1 MNRIGSAFGN
11 SQLSRRSVLHGV
23 LGLSAGLA
31 VASLAG
37 CAPTQGPAPLAKIK
51 PVADGDITWFTWDGY
66 VDDAVLAEF
75 EKEYGVKVALDFFD
89 SDDTM
94 LQKLA
99 SGLPYDLIT
108 NNSAY
113 MERSIA
119 GQLIQPIDYSDL
131 KNFGE
136 VVPFF
141 ENAPYDNGDSRYSI
155 PYGLSSTGIL
165 VRTDKLGKVGGWDT
179 LWNAASELSGHV
191 TVLPQTEETI
201 GMSLI
206 RLGYDLASGEAAE
219 VAEAVDE
226 LLALK
231 PGLLR
236 ISSDTENDVLGGD
249 AWVAHTWPGS
259 AYRVLLDS
267 PNPEV
272 YDFIQPAEGVPFGGD
287 VLTIGAN
294 AKSPGT
300 AMLLM
305 DWLLR
310 PENAARNVTY
320 TGYPNGTK
328 AGDATYAD
336 LVHEFP
342 FLNMG
347 DDVYETAA
355 WKQSPTGAR
364 LSLYTEQ
371 WNRFI
376 A

>member
-1 MNRIGSAFGN
+1 MNGIGSSFSN
-11 SQLSRRSVLHGV
+11 SQFSRRSVLHGA

-31 VASLAG
+31 LASLTG
-37 CAPTQGPAPLAKIK
+37 CAPASSPASLPRIK
-51 PVADGDITWFTWDGY
+51 PVADGDITWFTWEGY

-75 EKEYGVKVALDFFD
+75 EKEYKVKVTLDFFD

-94 LQKLA
+94 LQKVA

-113 MERSIA
+113 MKRSIA
-119 GQLIQPIDYSDL
+119 GQLIQPVDYGDL
-131 KNFGE
+131 KNYGE
-136 VVPFF
+136 LVPFF
-141 ENAPYDNGDSRYSI
+141 ENAPYDNGKSRYSI

-165 VRTDKLGKVGGWDT
+165 LRTDKLGKTEEWDT
-179 LWNAASELSGHV
+179 LWKAAAELPGHV

-206 RLGYDLASGEAAE
+206 RLGYDLSSGDRKE
-219 VAEAVDE
+219 VTEAVDQ
-226 LLALK
+226 LLELK

-236 ISSDTENDVLGGD
+236 VSSDTENDILGGD

-259 AYRVLLDS
+259 AYRVLLKA
-267 PNPEV
+267 PNPES

-287 VLTIGAN
+287 VLTIGAK
-294 AKSPGT
+294 AKAPGT

-310 PENAARNVTY
+310 PENSSRNVTY

-328 AGDATYAD
+328 TGDATYAD
-336 LVHEFP
+336 LVHDFP

-347 DDVYETAA
+347 DDVYETAQ
-355 WKQSPTGAR
+355 WKESPIGAR